1 MSLPDQPNRID
12 CGRCARQ
19 TFLGENLFV
28 DSIYRENILEH
39 SKNPQNKG
47 RLDPHDYAFE
57 DTNPL
62 CGDEIRIELRVDDA
76 GIITDIAFAGQGC
89 AISQAAASMLTEMV
103 VGMSVEEAKAFP
115 KEELL
120 EEIGIDLS
128 PARLKC
134 ALLSLHVLKGSLH
147 EVGTGPR

>member
-1 MSLPDQPNRID
+1 M
-12 CGRCARQ
+12 
-19 TFLGENLFV
+19 
-28 DSIYRENILEH
+28 DSIYRENILEY

-47 RLDPHDYAFE
+47 HLDPYDYAYE

-62 CGDEIRIELRVDDA
+62 CGDEVRIELRVDDA
-76 GIITDIAFAGQGC
+76 GNVSEIMFDGQGC
-89 AISQAAASMLTEMV
+89 AISQASASILTEIV
-103 VGMSVEEAKAFP
+103 KGMSVQDVKNLP

-120 EEIGIDLS
+120 DELGIELS

-147 EVGTGPR
+147 GVE